1 MIVSLAFFVALLQL
15 LRFLESTRVE
25 FMPSEK
31 QSNSRRRDR
40 AKTVNMDG
48 FTHNFLSLR
57 LMFGSRRFLGT
68 LLAILLLSGA
78 AYLVYNYMADPS
90 RGLRHADQMWNRDKN
105 VEAVREYK
113 ALLMKRDPLDHQF
126 ALIPGPER
134 PRLFRRIIS
143 HEARYGNRA
152 EARDWITAAYGE
164 GINFEQ
170 ADFEDQEVHQLWLT
184 VIADY
189 QDPSD
194 ARKERNLLDEMMK
207 KE

>member
-1 MIVSLAFFVALLQL
+1 
-15 LRFLESTRVE
+15 
-25 FMPSEK
+25 MPSEK
-31 QSNSRRRDR
+31 HSGNRRRDR
-40 AKTVNMDG
+40 VSTVDMDG
-48 FTHNFLSLR
+48 FSHTFLSLK

-68 LLAILLLSGA
+68 LLAILLLCGA
-78 AYLVYNYMADPS
+78 GYLAYNYLVDPS
-90 RGLRHADQMWNRDKN
+90 RGLRHADHLWNRDQN

-113 ALLMKRDPLDHQF
+113 ALLIKRDPLDHQF

-164 GINFEQ
+164 GINFEK
-170 ADFEDQEVHQLWLT
+170 ADFEDEQVYLLWQE

-189 QDPSD
+189 TGPAD
-194 ARKERNLLDEMMK
+194 ARKERNLLDEIIDK
-207 KE
+207 Q